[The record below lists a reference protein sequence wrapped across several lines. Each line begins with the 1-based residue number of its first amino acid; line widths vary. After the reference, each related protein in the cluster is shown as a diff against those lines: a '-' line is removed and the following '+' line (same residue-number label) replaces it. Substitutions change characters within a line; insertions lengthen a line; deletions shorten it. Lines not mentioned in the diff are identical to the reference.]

1 MNVPETDRKTFEEP
15 TSLRVTLREENDRVS
30 DFLLKGQRFLMK
42 HPQASRAIILSLV
55 EEGRRFAG
63 TPEGQRWM
71 EDLASSELAKRGVLI
86 WEAYGLD
93 LLLEANPVVTP
104 STWLDLV
111 LSAITNPD
119 LEGILSMLIV
129 EEMRS
134 GNVSNI

>member
-1 MNVPETDRKTFEEP
+1 MTTETEVPQIR
-15 TSLRVTLREENDRVS
+15 LTLREENDLIS

-42 HPQASRAIILSLV
+42 HPQASRALALSLV

-63 TPEGQRWM
+63 TPEGQRWL
-71 EDLASSELAKRGVLI
+71 EGLASSDLARRGVLI

-93 LLLEANPVVTP
+93 MLLEAEPVVTP
-104 STWLDLV
+104 SAWLDLV
-111 LSAITNPD
+111 LAAIANPD

-134 GNVSNI
+134 GNVSNL

>member
-1 MNVPETDRKTFEEP
+1 MNPLDGKPDSDPIR
-15 TSLRVTLREENDRVS
+15 LTLREENDRIS

-42 HPQASRAIILSLV
+42 HPQASRAILMSLV

-71 EDLASSELAKRGVLI
+71 EGLAASNLVKRGAFI

-93 LLLEANPVVTP
+93 LLLESEPVVTP
-104 STWLDLV
+104 SAWLDLV
-111 LSAITNPD
+111 LASIANPD

-134 GNVSNI
+134 GNVVNL